1 MYRLQAEESGNFT
14 LSRIWRGGGGGG
26 RRNKGPNFIISDGF
40 GL

>member
-14 LSRIWRGGGGGG
+14 LSRIWRGGGGG